1 MFISKTPGN
10 IINKHVGKKSKFT
23 FQMQFVESQN
33 QMMMFK
39 KTFQTS
45 TKVIYIKCMQVSLS
59 IDKEAV

>member
-45 TKVIYIKCMQVSLS
+45 TKVIYIKCM
-59 IDKEAV
+59 